1 MNSIK
6 VAVVC
11 MHSELDA
18 LENNLDKI
26 EADVFKAADNHADIV
41 CFPEL
46 SATGY
51 TLKDPLR
58 IYRRSNPHRII
69 ERLAHIAVKS
79 RCIVMAGMIELSDND
94 RPFITHVI
102 AGPNGLIG
110 QYRKTHLSPVE
121 QNIYLARNNLS
132 VYSWN
137 NTLFGIQLCY
147 EAHFPEISTV
157 MALMG
162 ADIIFI
168 PHASPRG
175 DPQGKLNSWLRHL
188 RARAF
193 DNGVF
198 IVACNQVGEK

>member
-110 QYRKTHLSPVE
+110 QYRKKCMPDKINGVCARFPVSR
-121 QNIYLARNNLS
+121 YRSRA
-132 VYSWN
+132 YS
-137 NTLFGIQLCY
+137 
-147 EAHFPEISTV
+147 
-157 MALMG
+157 
-162 ADIIFI
+162 
-168 PHASPRG
+168 
-175 DPQGKLNSWLRHL
+175 GKHRTL
-188 RARAF
+188 RADHAYRPEPSVI
-193 DNGVF
+193 G
-198 IVACNQVGEK
+198 GK

>member
-1 MNSIK
+1 
-6 VAVVC
+6 
-11 MHSELDA
+11 
-18 LENNLDKI
+18 
-26 EADVFKAADNHADIV
+26 
-41 CFPEL
+41 
-46 SATGY
+46 
-51 TLKDPLR
+51 
-58 IYRRSNPHRII
+58 
-69 ERLAHIAVKS
+69 
-79 RCIVMAGMIELSDND
+79 MIELSDND
-94 RPFITHVI
+94 RPFITHII

-121 QNIYLARNNLS
+121 KNIYLAGNNLS
-132 VYSWN
+132 VYSCN

-168 PHASPRG
+168 PHASPKG

-198 IVACNQVGEK
+198 IVACNQVGENREGFLFPGVAVVLGPDGRVMTSYAGESEKILFVELKKEILDNVRQHRMKYFLPQRRPDLYRIALR